1 MYVPLEGKEKEGLL
15 KMNKEIRFNLHL
27 YCRDMD
33 HDANQK
39 MLILRTNNRLQGARS
54 ARTNA
59 YEKEGEGVKIQQF
72 RRNVVFE

>member
-39 MLILRTNNRLQGARS
+39 MLILRTNNRL
-54 ARTNA
+54 
-59 YEKEGEGVKIQQF
+59 
-72 RRNVVFE
+72 

>member
-15 KMNKEIRFNLHL
+15 KMNKEIRFNLRL

-39 MLILRTNNRLQGARS
+39 MLILRTNNRL
-54 ARTNA
+54 
-59 YEKEGEGVKIQQF
+59 
-72 RRNVVFE
+72 